1 MLVAE
6 VQTPSDTTYRVYDF
20 DRIDPRTGQP
30 RQLHVAP
37 ALECIDF
44 ASAGKDPH
52 PPVSGDG
59 VLVAAPQFT
68 VEQRSAE
75 AGDVR
80 ELGSGRPIVLVFLE
94 GQGQVTGPGFE
105 PVDFRKG
112 QTLLLPADLSQ
123 VKIEASAPG
132 RWLETTF
139 PG

>member
-1 MLVAE
+1 M
-6 VQTPSDTTYRVYDF
+6 
-20 DRIDPRTGQP
+20 
-30 RQLHVAP
+30 
-37 ALECIDF
+37 
-44 ASAGKDPH
+44 
-52 PPVSGDG
+52 
-59 VLVAAPQFT
+59 
-68 VEQRSAE
+68 
-75 AGDVR
+75 
-80 ELGSGRPIVLVFLE
+80 LVFLE